1 MQKRLFFVLAMM
13 LTLSLSA
20 LAQVTTSSIS
30 GKVTDNTEE
39 IIGATVTAKHVPSGA
54 VYRAVTN
61 MMGHYNLANMRA
73 GGPYE
78 LEVSYLGFQTQK
90 FTNIQLALG
99 QNAEID
105 VVLSEASEMLQEV
118 QVVSTGRSNMR
129 TDRAGGV
136 TSLNAL
142 EMATIPTVSRSMND
156 VMKMTPTGLI
166 TGNGFAVG
174 GGNFRQSYVTVDGAA
189 FNNAFGIGSN
199 LPGNGSPIS
208 IDALDQLTVS
218 TSPFDVR
225 QSGFT
230 GGAINAVTKSGTNE
244 FKGTAYL
251 YTTNI
256 HLKGNKVADFDEL
269 TRTSDHTT
277 MYGFTF
283 GGPIVKDKL
292 FFFINGE
299 RENNVKAG
307 PTAHAR
313 VAGEEWDP
321 KSNYR
326 PTVQQMDAIKS
337 YLGSTYGYN
346 PGEYQG
352 YSDEAPAYRILA
364 RLDWNINETNK
375 VNLRFT
381 RSKNKTISAP
391 TSSVSPLTA
400 SVVYPGNPAAG
411 LSSGNNLASRSGI
424 YFQSHRYAKE
434 YNFTSVAGEWNAK
447 WGSVNNILRGTYSY
461 QDDPRSYEG
470 GQFPTTHILEDGA
483 FYTAF
488 GPDLFTANNLA
499 RVKTFVGTDELSF
512 NIGIHKLI
520 TGLQYET
527 NEATNGFMQGGNGMF
542 VYSSW
547 DDFVNHATPSA
558 YLITMSAAANGS
570 QFYAKMKTHQLSV
583 YVQDQMN
590 IADNFRLTAG
600 IRVEKPV
607 YPALEN
613 NYNHQFADL
622 IFDNNKYTTDQLP
635 DGNLTISPRIGFNWD
650 ILGDQRFVLRGG
662 TGYFIGRLPFVWL
675 ISAVGNSNCGQIQYG
690 YQTGIS
696 PSAGIPTFSPDIP
709 TQISSLDMSQL
720 SNWNPAPPTQPTIID
735 RNLSMNAVWKTSLA
749 FDVKLPYDIDFSLEG
764 LYSRDYNPAVIRNVN
779 MHQIGNQTLT
789 LAPGDVRPLYTS
801 YNKSV
806 NPYLITNAGDGAY
819 YYSITASLAKKF
831 DFGLNVRASYTYSRS
846 RSYSDGTGDQ
856 VTSAYSANRYSVGA
870 VNGEELGYGTYV
882 SPNRLLIS
890 ANYRKEYAKN
900 FATTVGLVYDGM
912 NSGFVGTYRYSRY
925 SYTLGSNV
933 IGDRGANNLLYVPE
947 SRAALDDW
955 HFTDLTDTKGNV
967 YTADEQRNDFWAFIQ
982 QDDYLKDRTG
992 KHVER
997 GGAIMPWHHQLD
1009 LKFLQDFYVNVG
1021 GKRNTLQLGVDI
1033 ENLLNLINK
1042 KWGLYKQVN
1051 SMFPLNYNA
1060 QKDTY
1065 NFPKLS
1071 SNVLS
1076 ETFTDYNDFYSTYH
1090 IQFSIRYIF
1099 N

>member
-337 YLGSTYGYN
+337 
-346 PGEYQG
+346 
-352 YSDEAPAYRILA
+352 
-364 RLDWNINETNK
+364 
-375 VNLRFT
+375 
-381 RSKNKTISAP
+381 
-391 TSSVSPLTA
+391 
-400 SVVYPGNPAAG
+400 
-411 LSSGNNLASRSGI
+411 
-424 YFQSHRYAKE
+424 
-434 YNFTSVAGEWNAK
+434 
-447 WGSVNNILRGTYSY
+447 
-461 QDDPRSYEG
+461 
-470 GQFPTTHILEDGA
+470 
-483 FYTAF
+483 
-488 GPDLFTANNLA
+488 
-499 RVKTFVGTDELSF
+499 
-512 NIGIHKLI
+512 
-520 TGLQYET
+520 
-527 NEATNGFMQGGNGMF
+527 
-542 VYSSW
+542 
-547 DDFVNHATPSA
+547 
-558 YLITMSAAANGS
+558 
-570 QFYAKMKTHQLSV
+570 
-583 YVQDQMN
+583 
-590 IADNFRLTAG
+590 
-600 IRVEKPV
+600 
-607 YPALEN
+607 
-613 NYNHQFADL
+613 
-622 IFDNNKYTTDQLP
+622 
-635 DGNLTISPRIGFNWD
+635 
-650 ILGDQRFVLRGG
+650 
-662 TGYFIGRLPFVWL
+662 
-675 ISAVGNSNCGQIQYG
+675 
-690 YQTGIS
+690 
-696 PSAGIPTFSPDIP
+696 
-709 TQISSLDMSQL
+709 
-720 SNWNPAPPTQPTIID
+720 
-735 RNLSMNAVWKTSLA
+735 
-749 FDVKLPYDIDFSLEG
+749 
-764 LYSRDYNPAVIRNVN
+764 
-779 MHQIGNQTLT
+779 
-789 LAPGDVRPLYTS
+789 
-801 YNKSV
+801 
-806 NPYLITNAGDGAY
+806 
-819 YYSITASLAKKF
+819 
-831 DFGLNVRASYTYSRS
+831 
-846 RSYSDGTGDQ
+846 
-856 VTSAYSANRYSVGA
+856 
-870 VNGEELGYGTYV
+870 
-882 SPNRLLIS
+882 
-890 ANYRKEYAKN
+890 
-900 FATTVGLVYDGM
+900 
-912 NSGFVGTYRYSRY
+912 
-925 SYTLGSNV
+925 
-933 IGDRGANNLLYVPE
+933 
-947 SRAALDDW
+947 
-955 HFTDLTDTKGNV
+955 
-967 YTADEQRNDFWAFIQ
+967 
-982 QDDYLKDRTG
+982 
-992 KHVER
+992 
-997 GGAIMPWHHQLD
+997 
-1009 LKFLQDFYVNVG
+1009 
-1021 GKRNTLQLGVDI
+1021 
-1033 ENLLNLINK
+1033 
-1042 KWGLYKQVN
+1042 
-1051 SMFPLNYNA
+1051 
-1060 QKDTY
+1060 
-1065 NFPKLS
+1065 
-1071 SNVLS
+1071 
-1076 ETFTDYNDFYSTYH
+1076 
-1090 IQFSIRYIF
+1090 
-1099 N
+1099 